1 MNHLKLLPSMS
12 RRTLG
17 GRRSAHIEASAGIR
31 SAPARN
37 SISVVAPIAVFR
49 REAKDSAMRVLR
61 IAAWAVATATFV
73 SMGLALADAR
83 DAASYVPWELKPFI
97 AVSFLAPTVVGLV
110 IANRQ
115 PGNRVAWIL
124 LLGTLT
130 LTVQFPIGVLEG
142 AGWRLQMDRALW
154 PLLYAWPIAVT
165 FVFPNGRFLTPRWR
179 WVGLFGVV
187 SFVGFITMAML
198 DPTAFEGEDA
208 AVPNPIAGNS
218 VGQWFLDHAVW
229 VPFWIGILATLI
241 LGAISMILRLRRST
255 GIERLQMM
263 WFTWSAALIPLGLMI
278 CATGWTAF
286 AFIGDMVFPFLL
298 LMQTAISVS
307 IGIAV
312 LRYRLYAIE
321 RIVNR
326 TLVYGALT
334 FLLIVVYAAITVGLG
349 VLVGGDSTWVVAL
362 ATLVVAVVFRPLRSR
377 IQDLVDRRFRRA
389 RYEGVR
395 RVRTFE
401 DEVRDGRRAPEEIG
415 AVLADAL
422 ADPLAELFF
431 WLPETA
437 AYADALGDLVELPVD
452 ARARR
457 ELRRD
462 DAPTA
467 MLLHDPALHERR
479 DLLDG
484 VLGAA
489 ALSIEMARLRVEV
502 RIQLAEVEASRTRIV
517 EAGYEERRRLERDL
531 HDGAQQRLVSLGVQ
545 LRRLQFSLPR
555 EASVLSPAL
564 DQIVGEVGAAIGDL
578 RHIAA
583 GVRPAR
589 LDDGLAAAL
598 RDLARTAPI
607 PVDVDASRER
617 VAASVEA
624 AAYFVACEAITNAV
638 KHATPSKVAVRT
650 VRDNGTLR
658 VSVSDDGVGGAVV
671 RRGSGLAGLRDRVAA
686 HGGTLE
692 VVSPRGGGTRI
703 EVAIPCES

>member
-1 MNHLKLLPSMS
+1 
-12 RRTLG
+12 
-17 GRRSAHIEASAGIR
+17 
-31 SAPARN
+31 
-37 SISVVAPIAVFR
+37 
-49 REAKDSAMRVLR
+49 MRGLR

-73 SMGLALADAR
+73 FMGLAVAGVHN
-83 DAASYVPWELKPFI
+83 AASYLPWELKPFVL
-97 AVSFLAPTVVGLV
+97 VSFLAPSVVGVL

-124 LLGTLT
+124 LLGTLA
-130 LTVQFPIGVLEG
+130 LTVQFPIGVVEG

-165 FVFPNGRFLTPRWR
+165 FVFPNGRLLTPRWR
-179 WVGLFGVV
+179 WVGLFGVI
-187 SFVGFITMAML
+187 SFVGFMTMALL
-198 DPTAFEGEDA
+198 DPEPFEGADA
-208 AVPNPIAGNS
+208 SVPNPLADNA
-218 VGQWFLDHAVW
+218 VGHWLLGKGMW

-241 LGAISMILRLRRST
+241 LGAVSMVLRLRRAT
-255 GIERLQMM
+255 GVERLQMM
-263 WFTWSAALIPLGLMI
+263 WFTWSAALIPIGLMI

-286 AFIGDMVFPFLL
+286 DFVGDVVFPFLL
-298 LMQTAISVS
+298 VTQVAVAAS

-326 TLVYGALT
+326 TLVYGAVT
-334 FLLIVVYAAITVGLG
+334 FLLLVLYAAITVGLG
-349 VLVGGDSTWVVAL
+349 VLVGGDSAWVVAV

-377 IQDLVDRRFRRA
+377 IQDLVDRKFRRA

-395 RVRTFE
+395 LVRAFE
-401 DEVRDGRRAPEEIG
+401 DEVRDGRRAPEGIG
-415 AVLADAL
+415 VVLAEAL
-422 ADPLAELFF
+422 GDPLAELFF
-431 WLPETA
+431 WLPETE
-437 AYADALGDLVELPVD
+437 AYADSAGEVGELPMDERVP
-452 ARARR
+452 R
-457 ELRRD
+457 EIRRD
-462 DAPTA
+462 DARTA
-467 MLLHDPALHERR
+467 VLLHDPTLLGRR

-484 VLGAA
+484 VLAAA

-545 LRRLQFSLPR
+545 LRRLQLSLPR
-555 EASVLSPAL
+555 EAKILSPAL

-578 RHIAA
+578 RQIAA

-598 RDLARTAPI
+598 RDLARTTPVS
-607 PVDVDASRER
+607 VDVNASRER

-638 KHATPSKVAVRT
+638 KHASPSKVAVRT
-650 VRDNGTLR
+650 YRDNGTLR

-686 HGGTLE
+686 HGGTLY